1 MLRKHSG
8 VICVAMCYILI
19 GISYPVAKEAME
31 SIPTWTFTL
40 LTFLI
45 AVVALFPLSL
55 LIDRTNWLTVPLR
68 DWTAISVQALFGA
81 VLFTV
86 FLLYGLPTT
95 TAVAASVITSVAP
108 AVVLVLSALFLKEK
122 MQMKSLVS
130 VFLAVISVIVM
141 TLPQSGGGTGQN
153 SLSGLLF
160 LTLSTLSTSA
170 VIIFAQ
176 KLSSQLKPLTM
187 ATGVCLVGAVLSVP
201 LALPE
206 LRSFSLTSLTQ
217 SQILIL
223 IYYGLTVWAL
233 PYIFFF
239 HGIWRIP
246 ASTAGMT
253 VALVPVA
260 SVLTSALF
268 FGAAITSTELAASGL
283 IVASIVVAE
292 MKFRR
297 RALVAPVKS

>member
-1 MLRKHSG
+1 MFRKHSG

-55 LIDRTNWLTVPLR
+55 FIDKTNWLNIPLR

-108 AVVLVLSALFLKEK
+108 AVVLILSALFLKEK
-122 MQMKSLVS
+122 MRLKSLVS
-130 VFLAVISVIVM
+130 VFLAVASVIVM
-141 TLPQSGGGTGQN
+141 TVPGAGAGAGHN
-153 SLSGLLF
+153 SLAGLLF

-187 ATGVCLVGAVLSVP
+187 ATGVCLVGAVMSLP

-206 LRSFSLTSLTQ
+206 LQSFSLTSLTQ
-217 SQILIL
+217 SQLMILV
-223 IYYGLTVWAL
+223 YYGITVWAL
-233 PYIFFF
+233 PYVFFF

-260 SVLTSALF
+260 SLLTSALF
-268 FGAAITSTELAASGL
+268 FGAAITSTVLTACGL
-283 IVASIVVAE
+283 IVASIMIAE

-297 RALVAPVKS
+297 RALIAPVKS